1 MKEVNSGGA
10 LRPES
15 YPRSVLWNIEDC
27 QHYGLVTEKNASRP
41 PMEKCVR
48 NRQGEVISTS
58 EYNAIKTTARM
69 LVNIHL
75 VSLGTPAD
83 PAARVK
89 TKTKTYYKKYFLQ
102 NFKDVLDKLEAQ
114 EPLLTLCAAR
124 WKAEHIIA
132 NCLTA
137 LVDTEKAAKR
147 KDAAREGIESDD
159 TGLDSQLAKRQ
170 RTETAASQ
178 EELGLRKKKKRNHGG
193 SKGEK
198 NICCDFF
205 FFMLVNPPQLQP
217 HCQLLPHPPRYW
229 NNWHPLGHNKL
240 PTPLFL
246 LLQASPSCKIKVLL
260 QVLLVCGILIP
271 ILSMSMQA
279 VSLQVL
285 LHKYS
290 TTFILFQILD
300 SSLKGSSQKPPA
312 ILSTTN
318 NAHVDEFI
326 ERFPGNQEAINLLDA
341 MESSPE
347 FKVGKSS
354 DDFTTFVERIKN
366 ANPNDPNLSEDD
378 LDASWGHYQ
387 FTGGR
392 LTCTTVLTSWD
403 VIGGCSNAC
412 DLIAAALRTCKVARH
427 LCFERNVEARSYL
440 SDVYLENVV
449 SKLWDLWKSA
459 GGVRGYFFYLATPR
473 CMFKLI
479 PLVSAHL

>member
-198 NICCDFF
+198 NICCDLFF
-205 FFMLVNPPQLQP
+205 FHACQP
-217 HCQLLPHPPRYW
+217 TAASAPLPALAP
-229 NNWHPLGHNKL
+229 
-240 PTPLFL
+240 PTPLLEQLASLGPQQTANPTVPAVASKSIMQNQSPPSSSIGVRNTDTNFIYVD
-246 LLQASPSCKIKVLL
+246 ASCKSPS
-260 QVLLVCGILIP
+260 LV
-271 ILSMSMQA
+271 
-279 VSLQVL
+279 
-285 LHKYS
+285 
-290 TTFILFQILD
+290 T
-300 SSLKGSSQKPPA
+300 
-312 ILSTTN
+312 
-318 NAHVDEFI
+318 
-326 ERFPGNQEAINLLDA
+326 
-341 MESSPE
+341 
-347 FKVGKSS
+347 
-354 DDFTTFVERIKN
+354 
-366 ANPNDPNLSEDD
+366 
-378 LDASWGHYQ
+378 
-387 FTGGR
+387 
-392 LTCTTVLTSWD
+392 
-403 VIGGCSNAC
+403 
-412 DLIAAALRTCKVARH
+412 
-427 LCFERNVEARSYL
+427 
-440 SDVYLENVV
+440 
-449 SKLWDLWKSA
+449 
-459 GGVRGYFFYLATPR
+459 
-473 CMFKLI
+473 
-479 PLVSAHL
+479 